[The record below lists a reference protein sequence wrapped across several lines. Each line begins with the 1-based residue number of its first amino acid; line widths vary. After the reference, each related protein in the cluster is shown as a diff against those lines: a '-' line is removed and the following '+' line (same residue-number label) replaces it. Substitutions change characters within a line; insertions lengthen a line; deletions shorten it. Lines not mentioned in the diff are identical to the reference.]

1 LTLQHFAYTIIV
13 NSCISH
19 FFIGEGLIMAS
30 FLGTG
35 SSNPGDVYT
44 MGKLGVGTTPSA
56 TLDVVGNFKVG
67 GTQIVN
73 QNGFLTPKLSSA
85 AGATTNSLYI
95 DPTDAKL
102 YFKDSGG
109 TSHALYS

>member
-1 LTLQHFAYTIIV
+1 
-13 NSCISH
+13 
-19 FFIGEGLIMAS
+19 MAS

-44 MGKLGVGTTPSA
+44 TGKLGVGTTPSA

-73 QNGFLTPKLSSA
+73 QNGFLTPKTSSA
-85 AGATTNSLYI
+85 ANATTNSLYI
-95 DPTDAKL
+95 DSTDAKL
-102 YFKDSGG
+102 YFKDSCGG
-109 TSHALYS
+109 SFALY